1 MNSFQQRSSWPSS
14 LLTGIIGWIGWIFIG
29 PLIFGIDTT
38 IAIQLP
44 LAIGAAII
52 QIILLR
58 LLFFPLQLHRHLAIG
73 ILWGLVSAAGL
84 YYTAGN
90 VFPELK
96 QHTLY
101 WLLIF
106 LYAGAPVGGFLT
118 YFYRDDHKIHR
129 EQQDSQ
135 KINYGRDA
143 HWLEPFAFG
152 VIAYL
157 LAFLPYTQPQIILN
171 IIITGAVSGIAA
183 AGASHFSPDKWKH
196 SYLLLVVLATGLG
209 IVQGMLTGLLFR
221 NYPEDMIGHY
231 LQKGAMGGVLTYILT
246 FLRGR
251 QLAIKEEKGL
261 L

>member
-14 LLTGIIGWIGWIFIG
+14 LFTGIIGWIGWIFIG
-29 PLIFGIDTT
+29 PLIFGIDTSFT
-38 IAIQLP
+38 MQLT
-44 LAIGAAII
+44 LALGAAII
-52 QIILLR
+52 QIVLLR
-58 LLFFPLQLHRHLAIG
+58 LLFFPLRMHRHLIIG
-73 ILWGLVSAAGL
+73 ILWGIASAAGI
-84 YYTAGN
+84 YYTACSI
-90 VFPELK
+90 FPELQ
-96 QHTLY
+96 QHVLY

-106 LYAGAPVGGFLT
+106 LYAGAAVGGFLT
-118 YFYRDDHKIHR
+118 YFYRDDNKIHT
-129 EQQDSQ
+129 EQQHNEQ
-135 KINYGRDA
+135 INYGRDA

-196 SYLLLVVLATGLG
+196 SYLLLIILATGLG
-209 IVQGMLTGLLFR
+209 LAQGLLTGLLFR
-221 NYPEDMIGHY
+221 NYPVDMTGNY
-231 LQKGAMGGVLTYILT
+231 LLKGAIGGMLTYLLT